1 MRNAPGEESFKLLL
15 PPDLFANEAV
25 YVARRQGSFN
35 YVDRMSTD
43 NLRGSVIGC
52 TSFTFFPYFAFHF
65 RLIFGPRSFTHG
77 SHMGSCLVRTLH
89 LSQHF
94 TYLPL
99 SAAVVR

>member
-1 MRNAPGEESFKLLL
+1 MRNTQGEESFKLLP
-15 PPDLFANEAV
+15 PPDSFANEVV
-25 YVARRQGSFN
+25 YVARRQSSFN

-52 TSFTFFPYFAFHF
+52 MSFTSFPYLAFHF
-65 RLIFGPRSFTHG
+65 GLIFGLPSFTHG

-99 SAAVVR
+99 SATVVR